1 MSDAQQLEKQYHFQV
16 YNRIPVTLSHGKGA
30 VVWDTD
36 GNEYLDAFG
45 GLAVNNLGHCHPK
58 VVAAIKEQSEKLL
71 HASNFFYTEPQSRLA
86 EKLAKI
92 SGLDRVFFC
101 NSGMEAMEGCVK
113 LARKWGKK
121 HGKSGNIITLSEG
134 FHGRSV
140 TTIAMGMQSYR
151 EGFDPMPPGFE
162 HSPFNDFEALK
173 AKATEDTIAIVF
185 ETIQGSGG
193 VNVIDAEFMQKTRA
207 LCDELNILL
216 MLDEVQCGV
225 GRSGKF
231 YAYQHF
237 GVMPDVVASA
247 KALAGGIPIG
257 AIMAKEKVAS
267 ALGFGDHGTTF
278 GGNPF
283 ATHVAC
289 AAIDAIEEE
298 NIVEQA
304 AEKGTFMI
312 DLLKEKVG
320 GHSSVT
326 DIRGFGLMLGVELN
340 QPARPVVDIMF
351 EHKILA
357 NAAHGNVVRFLP
369 PLIISKEQIE
379 RVVEVLVLALNQV
392 GE

>member
-1 MSDAQQLEKQYHFQV
+1 MNKAQQLEKQYHFQV

-30 VVWDTD
+30 LVWDTE

-45 GLAVNNLGHCHPK
+45 GLAVNNLGHCHPRI
-58 VVAAIKEQSEKLL
+58 VAAIKKQSEKLL
-71 HASNFFYTEPQSRLA
+71 HASNFFYNEPQSLLA
-86 EKLAKI
+86 EKLAKV

-101 NSGMEAMEGCVK
+101 NSGVEAMEACVK

-121 HGKSGNIITLSEG
+121 HGKSGNMITLSEG

-140 TTIAMGMQSYR
+140 TTITMGMPSYT
-151 EGFDPMPPGFE
+151 EGFDPLPQGFE
-162 HSPFNDFEALK
+162 QVPFNDFEALK
-173 AKATEDTIAIVF
+173 AAANQDTIAIAF

-193 VNVIDAEFMQKTRA
+193 VNVIDAEFMQKTRQ

-216 MLDEVQCGV
+216 IIDEVQCGV

-237 GVMPDVVASA
+237 DVMPDVVASA

-257 AIMAKEKVAS
+257 AVMAKEEVAA

-289 AAIDAIEEE
+289 AALDAIEEE
-298 NIVEQA
+298 KIVEQA
-304 AEKGTFMI
+304 AEKGKFMM
-312 DLLKEKVG
+312 DLLAKKLAG
-320 GHSSVT
+320 NPSVN
-326 DIRGFGLMLGVELN
+326 DLRGLGLMIGVELDR
-340 QPARPVVDIMF
+340 PARPVVDKMF
-351 EHKILA
+351 EHKVLG
-357 NAAHGNVVRFLP
+357 NAAHGTVVRFLP
-369 PLIISKEQIE
+369 PLVISKEQIE
-379 RVVEVLVLALNQV
+379 RVVEVLVQSLEQTS
-392 GE
+392 

>member
-1 MSDAQQLEKQYHFQV
+1 MNKAQQLEKQYHFQV

-30 VVWDTD
+30 LVWDTE

-45 GLAVNNLGHCHPK
+45 GLAVNNLGHCHPRI
-58 VVAAIKEQSEKLL
+58 VAAIKEQSEKLL
-71 HASNFFYTEPQSRLA
+71 HASNFFYNEPQSLLA
-86 EKLAKI
+86 EKLAKV

-101 NSGMEAMEGCVK
+101 NSGVEAMEACVK

-121 HGKSGNIITLSEG
+121 HGKSGNMITLSEG

-140 TTIAMGMQSYR
+140 TTITMGMPSYT
-151 EGFDPMPPGFE
+151 EGFDPLPQGFE
-162 HSPFNDFEALK
+162 QVPFNDFEALK
-173 AKATEDTIAIVF
+173 AAANEDTIAIAF

-193 VNVIDAEFMQKTRA
+193 VNVIDAEFMQKTRQ

-216 MLDEVQCGV
+216 IIDEVQCGV

-237 GVMPDVVASA
+237 DVMPDVVASA

-257 AIMAKEKVAS
+257 AVMAKEEVAA

-289 AAIDAIEEE
+289 AALDAIEEE
-298 NIVEQA
+298 KIVEQA
-304 AEKGTFMI
+304 AEKGKFMM
-312 DLLKEKVG
+312 DLLAKKLAG
-320 GHSSVT
+320 NPSVN
-326 DIRGFGLMLGVELN
+326 DLRGLGLMIGVELKR
-340 QPARPVVDIMF
+340 PARPVVDKMF
-351 EHKILA
+351 EHKVLG
-357 NAAHGNVVRFLP
+357 NAAHGTVVRFLP
-369 PLIISKEQIE
+369 PLVISKEQIE
-379 RVVEVLVLALNQV
+379 RVVEVLVQSLEQTS
-392 GE
+392 

>member
-1 MSDAQQLEKQYHFQV
+1 MNKAQQLEKQYHIQV

-30 VVWDTD
+30 LVWDTD

-58 VVAAIKEQSEKLL
+58 IVAAIKEQSEKLL
-71 HASNFFYTEPQSRLA
+71 HASNFFYNEPQSLLA
-86 EKLAKI
+86 EKLAKV

-101 NSGMEAMEGCVK
+101 NSGVEAMEACVK
-113 LARKWGKK
+113 LARKWGKQ
-121 HGKSGNIITLSEG
+121 HGKTGNVITLSDG

-151 EGFDPMPPGFE
+151 EGFDPMPTGFE
-162 HSPFNDFEALK
+162 QVPFNDFEALK
-173 AKATEDTIAIVF
+173 AAANEDTIAIAF

-193 VNVIDAEFMQKTRA
+193 VNVIEAEFMRKTRQ
-207 LCDELNILL
+207 LCDDLNILL
-216 MLDEVQCGV
+216 IIDEVQCGV

-237 GVMPDVVASA
+237 DVMPDVVASA

-257 AIMAKEKVAS
+257 AVMAKEKVAS

-289 AAIDAIEEE
+289 AALDAIEEE
-298 NIVEQA
+298 KIVKQA
-304 AEKGTFMI
+304 AEKGLFMM
-312 DLLKEKVG
+312 DLLKEKLKGNPDVK
-320 GHSSVT
+320 
-326 DIRGFGLMLGVELN
+326 DIRGKGLMIGVELN
-340 QPARPVVDIMF
+340 RPARPVVDKMF
-351 EHKILA
+351 EYNVLG
-357 NAAHGNVVRFLP
+357 NAAHGTVVRFLP
-369 PLIISKEQIE
+369 PLVITETQIE
-379 RVVEVLVLALNQV
+379 KVVNVLLMSLEGTA
-392 GE
+392 

>member
-1 MSDAQQLEKQYHFQV
+1 MDKAQQLEKQYHFQV

-30 VVWDTD
+30 LVWDTD

-58 VVAAIKEQSEKLL
+58 IVTAIKEQSEKLL
-71 HASNFFYTEPQSRLA
+71 HASNFFYNEPQSLLA
-86 EKLAKI
+86 EKLAKV

-101 NSGMEAMEGCVK
+101 NSGVEAMEACVK

-140 TTIAMGMQSYR
+140 TTITMGMPSYA
-151 EGFDPMPPGFE
+151 EGFDPLPEGFE
-162 HSPFNDFEALK
+162 QVAFNDFEALK
-173 AKATEDTIAIVF
+173 AAANKETIAIAF

-193 VNVIDAEFMQKTRA
+193 VNVIDADFMQKTRQ
-207 LCDELNILL
+207 LCDELNIL
-216 MLDEVQCGV
+216 MIVDEVQCGV

-237 GVMPDVVASA
+237 DVLPDIVASA

-257 AIMAKEKVAS
+257 AIMAKEVVAS

-289 AAIDAIEEE
+289 AALDAIEEE
-298 NIVEQA
+298 KLVEQA
-304 AEKGTFMI
+304 SEKGFFMME
-312 DLLKEKVG
+312 LLQDKLGDHPAVK
-320 GHSSVT
+320 
-326 DIRGFGLMLGVELN
+326 DIRGLGLMIGVELN
-340 QPARPVVDIMF
+340 RPARPVVDKMF
-351 EHKILA
+351 EYQVLG
-357 NAAHGNVVRFLP
+357 NAAHGTVVRFLP
-369 PLIISKEQIE
+369 PLVITKEQIE
-379 RVVEVLVLALNQV
+379 RVVDVLVMALEQT
-392 GE
+392 G

>member
-1 MSDAQQLEKQYHFQV
+1 MDKTQQLEKQYHFQV

-30 VVWDTD
+30 LVWDTD

-58 VVAAIKEQSEKLL
+58 IVAAIKEQSEKLL
-71 HASNFFYTEPQSRLA
+71 HASNFFYNEPQSLLA
-86 EKLAKI
+86 EKLAKV

-101 NSGMEAMEGCVK
+101 NSGVEAMEACVK

-140 TTIAMGMQSYR
+140 TTITMGMASYQ
-151 EGFDPMPPGFE
+151 EGFDPLPEGFE
-162 HSPFNDFEALK
+162 QVPFNDFEALK
-173 AKATEDTIAIVF
+173 AAANEDTIAIAF

-193 VNVIDAEFMQKTRA
+193 VNVIDADFMQKTRQ

-216 MLDEVQCGV
+216 IVDEVQCGV

-237 GVMPDVVASA
+237 DVLPDIVASA

-257 AIMAKEKVAS
+257 AIMAKEEVAS

-289 AAIDAIEEE
+289 AALDVIENEKL
-298 NIVEQA
+298 VEQA
-304 AEKGTFMI
+304 SEKGFFMME
-312 DLLKEKVG
+312 LLQDKLGE
-320 GHSSVT
+320 HPSVKN
-326 DIRGFGLMLGVELN
+326 IRGLGLMIGVELN
-340 QPARPVVDIMF
+340 RPARPVVDKMF
-351 EHKILA
+351 EYQVLG
-357 NAAHGNVVRFLP
+357 NAAHGTVVRFLP
-369 PLIISKEQIE
+369 PLVITKTQIE
-379 RVVEVLVLALNQV
+379 RVVDVLVMALEQTS
-392 GE
+392 

>member
-1 MSDAQQLEKQYHFQV
+1 MNKAQQLEKQYHFQV

-30 VVWDTD
+30 LVWDTD

-58 VVAAIKEQSEKLL
+58 IVAAIKEQSEKLL
-71 HASNFFYTEPQSRLA
+71 HASNFFYNEPQSLLA
-86 EKLAKI
+86 EKLAKV

-101 NSGMEAMEGCVK
+101 NSGVEAMEACVK
-113 LARKWGKK
+113 LARKWGKQ
-121 HGKSGNIITLSEG
+121 HGKTGNVITLSDG

-151 EGFDPMPPGFE
+151 EGFDPMPTGFE
-162 HSPFNDFEALK
+162 QVPFNDFEALQ
-173 AKATEDTIAIVF
+173 ASANEDTIAIAF

-193 VNVIDAEFMQKTRA
+193 VNVIEAEFMRKTRQ
-207 LCDELNILL
+207 LCDDLNILL
-216 MLDEVQCGV
+216 IIDEVQCGV

-237 GVMPDVVASA
+237 DVMPDVVASA

-257 AIMAKEKVAS
+257 AVMAKEKVAS

-289 AAIDAIEEE
+289 AALDAIEEE
-298 NIVEQA
+298 KIVKQA
-304 AEKGTFMI
+304 AEKGLFMM
-312 DLLKEKVG
+312 DLLKEKLKGNPDVK
-320 GHSSVT
+320 
-326 DIRGFGLMLGVELN
+326 DIRGKGLMIGVELN
-340 QPARPVVDIMF
+340 RPARPVVDKMF
-351 EHKILA
+351 EYNVLG
-357 NAAHGNVVRFLP
+357 NAAHGTVVRFLP
-369 PLIISKEQIE
+369 PLVITETQIE
-379 RVVEVLVLALNQV
+379 KVVDVLVMSLEGTA
-392 GE
+392 

>member
-1 MSDAQQLEKQYHFQV
+1 MNKAQQLEKQYHFQV

-30 VVWDTD
+30 LVWDTE

-45 GLAVNNLGHCHPK
+45 GLAVNNLGHCHPRI
-58 VVAAIKEQSEKLL
+58 VAAIKKQSEKLL
-71 HASNFFYTEPQSRLA
+71 HASNFFYNEPQSLLA
-86 EKLAKI
+86 EKLAKV

-101 NSGMEAMEGCVK
+101 NSGVEAMEACVK

-121 HGKSGNIITLSEG
+121 HGKSGNMITLSEG

-140 TTIAMGMQSYR
+140 TTITMGMPSYT
-151 EGFDPMPPGFE
+151 EGFDPLPQGFE
-162 HSPFNDFEALK
+162 QVPFNDFEALK
-173 AKATEDTIAIVF
+173 AAANEDTIAIAF

-193 VNVIDAEFMQKTRA
+193 VNVIDAEFMQKTRQ

-216 MLDEVQCGV
+216 IIDEVQCGV

-237 GVMPDVVASA
+237 DVMPDVVASA

-257 AIMAKEKVAS
+257 AVMAKEEVAA

-289 AAIDAIEEE
+289 AALDAIEEE
-298 NIVEQA
+298 KIVEQA
-304 AEKGTFMI
+304 AEKGKFMM
-312 DLLKEKVG
+312 DLLAKKLAG
-320 GHSSVT
+320 NPSVN
-326 DIRGFGLMLGVELN
+326 DLRGLGLMIGVELDR
-340 QPARPVVDIMF
+340 PARPVVDKMF
-351 EHKILA
+351 EHKVLG
-357 NAAHGNVVRFLP
+357 NAAHGTVVRFLP

-379 RVVEVLVLALNQV
+379 RVVEVLVQSLEQTS
-392 GE
+392 

>member
-1 MSDAQQLEKQYHFQV
+1 MDKAQQLEKQYHFQV
-16 YNRIPVTLSHGKGA
+16 YNRLPVTLSHGKGA
-30 VVWDTD
+30 LVWDTE

-58 VVAAIKEQSEKLL
+58 IVSAIKKQSEKLL
-71 HASNFFYTEPQSRLA
+71 HASNFFYNEPQSLLA
-86 EKLAKI
+86 EKLAKV

-101 NSGMEAMEGCVK
+101 NSGVEAMEGCVK

-140 TTIAMGMQSYR
+140 TTIAMGMPSYR
-151 EGFDPMPPGFE
+151 EGFDPMPEGFDQV
-162 HSPFNDFEALK
+162 PFNDFEALK
-173 AKATEDTIAIVF
+173 AAANEDTIAIAF

-193 VNVIDAEFMQKTRA
+193 VNVIDTEFMQKTRQ
-207 LCDELNILL
+207 LCDDLNIL
-216 MLDEVQCGV
+216 MIIDEVQCGV

-237 GVMPDVVASA
+237 DAIPDVVASA

-257 AIMAKEKVAS
+257 AIIAKEEVAS

-289 AAIDAIEEE
+289 AALDAIEEE
-298 NIVEQA
+298 DIVGQA
-304 AEKGTFMI
+304 AEKGTFMME
-312 DLLKEKVG
+312 LLKEKLARNP
-320 GHSSVT
+320 SVI
-326 DIRGFGLMLGVELN
+326 DIRGLGLMIGVELN
-340 QPARPVVDIMF
+340 RPARPVVDAMF
-351 EHKILA
+351 EQKVLG
-357 NAAHGNVVRFLP
+357 NAAHGTVVRFLP
-369 PLIISKEQIE
+369 PLVITKEQIE
-379 RVVEVLVLALNQV
+379 RVVEVLVLALDQTA
-392 GE
+392 